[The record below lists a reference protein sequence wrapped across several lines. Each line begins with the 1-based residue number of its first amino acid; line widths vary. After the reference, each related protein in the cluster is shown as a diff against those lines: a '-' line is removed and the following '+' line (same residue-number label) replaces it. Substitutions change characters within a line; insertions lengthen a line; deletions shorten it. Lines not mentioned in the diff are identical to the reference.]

1 MSSEL
6 PLPHS
11 GGTHL
16 YVSLAGFHVRKYH
29 VDMPAARA
37 KSGGRLEHLAT
48 PSAILRGHIVIAV
61 AVLHH
66 RRRRTG
72 NDNGPWLG
80 QDGLQPDFARCS
92 ALGRDADTGDALL
105 GFESEVGG
113 ISVRLRQM
121 VVVSRET
128 SKAAKRG
135 WFSIGNA
142 PLKGKRPSIGRL
154 TPNDRI
160 SKNLLAR
167 SSGS

>member
-80 QDGLQPDFARCS
+80 QDGLQPDLARCS
-92 ALGRDADTGDALL
+92 PLADARERNRTGSRAPR
-105 GFESEVGG
+105 FSGG
-113 ISVRLRQM
+113 SV
-121 VVVSRET
+121 T
-128 SKAAKRG
+128 ITG
-135 WFSIGNA
+135 
-142 PLKGKRPSIGRL
+142 
-154 TPNDRI
+154 
-160 SKNLLAR
+160 
-167 SSGS
+167 